1 MILVDTSVWI
11 DYLRNRQ
18 NPAVSLLTNILD
30 AQQPF
35 AITGVICQELLQ
47 GAANDKEWKLLEQYF
62 GEQYFLQPANA
73 LQTHREAARL
83 FYLCRRQGI
92 TPRSAIDCLIAQ
104 IAIEF
109 QVPLLH
115 FDKDYPMLQQIA
127 PNLFLL
133 P

>member
-11 DYLRNRQ
+11 DYLRNRK

-35 AITGVICQELLQ
+35 AITAVIYQELLQ

-73 LQTHREAARL
+73 LHTHREAARL

-127 PNLFLL
+127 PNLLLL